1 MIGSSRTPPVR
12 SLRAAVFLAA
22 LALTLGG
29 STRSAQAGPE
39 PDDPKVPV
47 PEVLRGRS
55 GQLRSHIVP
64 PRDDSAAATPVS
76 RLFGEQAVH
85 RAAVWMVRDSASGT
99 PFHFITLRP
108 FAEKQNGRVGAYA
121 VGRWPGEG
129 RRPLSEAYRP
139 PAGFI
144 EVTEENAALAISTN
158 FTLGDFLDRSQRTVW
173 PKALVLDL
181 RLVDKLELLRQEL
194 ELLGH
199 RSPQIRILSGFR
211 TPQANARGLR
221 SALSTESRHLYGD
234 AADIIVDGDGDGAMD
249 DITRDGRV
257 DERDIQALIRL
268 VELVEEKYPELV
280 GGIGRYRAA
289 GGSGMFLHVDVRGTR
304 VRWGP

>member
-1 MIGSSRTPPVR
+1 MHGTPLPPVR
-12 SLRAAVFLAA
+12 TLRAVALLAA
-22 LALTLGG
+22 AVLTLGG
-29 STRSAQAGPE
+29 STRSSQVRPD

-64 PRDDSAAATPVS
+64 PREDSAAAEPLS
-76 RLFGEQAVH
+76 RVFGEQAIH
-85 RAAVWMVRDSASGT
+85 RAAVWMVRDSATGR

-121 VGRWPGEG
+121 VGRWPGEV

-139 PAGFI
+139 PDGFI
-144 EVTEENAALAISTN
+144 EVTEENASLAISAN
-158 FTLGDFLDRSQRTVW
+158 FTLGDFLDRSQRAVW

-194 ELLGH
+194 EILGH
-199 RSPQIRILSGFR
+199 RNPDIGILSGFR
-211 TPQANARGLR
+211 TPQANARGQR
-221 SALSTESRHLYGD
+221 SAQSTESRHLYGD
-234 AADIIVDGDGDGAMD
+234 AADIIVDSDGDGRMD
-249 DITRDGRV
+249 DITKDGRV
-257 DERDIQALIRL
+257 DERDILALIRL